1 MKKKKV
7 EREKKLHTVMND
19 KKAENVNVASG
30 ITMRRGGRGAECLVS
45 IRTEKRLVRK
55 MKLDEV
61 DDDCFHKNN

>member
-1 MKKKKV
+1 
-7 EREKKLHTVMND
+7 MND